1 LKAVCDELLDFRGER
16 PQTSASEAQ
25 IPAADAWVSGA
36 RAAPSYNWSM
46 RLPDSFWRRLVRDY
60 AISIAFW
67 LPTSLLVSWQMYIS
81 ERRFIPL
88 SYHDLLVL
96 YAARYLSVAL
106 LTPPL
111 FYIVNRWPVTGG
123 LMRRTAAY
131 VCGYLAF
138 TVAFAVI
145 RWLILPP
152 WIDATM
158 SWGPRTPGTLFE
170 LMYDSFADLLL
181 LYLAIIVAAHAY
193 AYFVRGQRQEI
204 ERLQLLQSLAQSE
217 LQTLRAQLHPHFLF
231 NTLQGVS
238 TLIDTDRRMAQ
249 NMLLTLAD
257 LLRKVLEY
265 GSTDLI
271 PFREELVFVEAY
283 LRLEQ
288 MRLGRRLELRW
299 QIAPEVKS
307 ALIPQLLLQPLVE
320 NAVVHGIA
328 NARNGGWIEIE
339 AHLQEMHLIIVIRNS
354 VGGASQPGLG
364 VGISNTK
371 ARLKYLY
378 DADAVFAFEI
388 LGGNVAVARVVLPA
402 FATALAEAA
411 NA

>member
-1 LKAVCDELLDFRGER
+1 MWLRESSL
-16 PQTSASEAQ
+16 
-25 IPAADAWVSGA
+25 
-36 RAAPSYNWSM
+36 
-46 RLPDSFWRRLVRDY
+46 RRLTRDY

-67 LPTSLLVSWQMYIS
+67 LPASLLVSWQMYS
-81 ERRFIPL
+81 LERRFTPL
-88 SYHDLLVL
+88 SYHDVLLL

-106 LTPPL
+106 LTPPI

-123 LMRRTAAY
+123 SMRRATAY
-131 VCGYLAF
+131 VCGYLPF
-138 TVAFAVI
+138 SVAFAVI
-145 RWLILPP
+145 RWLLLPP
-152 WIDATM
+152 WRDETM
-158 SWGPRTPGTLFE
+158 SWGPRSLQTLFE
-170 LMYDSFADLLL
+170 LLYDTFADVLL
-181 LYLAIIVAAHAY
+181 LYLAVIVAAHAY

-204 ERLQLLQSLAQSE
+204 ERLQLRQSLAQSE

-238 TLIDTDRRMAQ
+238 TLIDTDRGTAQ

-257 LLRKVLEY
+257 LLRKVLKY
-265 GSTDLI
+265 GSTDLMS
-271 PFREELVFVEAY
+271 FREELAFVEAY
-283 LRLEQ
+283 LQLEQ
-288 MRLGRRLELRW
+288 MRLGRRLEVRW

-307 ALIPQLLLQPLVE
+307 ALIPQLLLQPLIE

-339 AHLQEMHLIIVIRNS
+339 ARLQQMHLVVVIRNS
-354 VGGASQPGLG
+354 IGGASQPGLG

-378 DADAVFAFEI
+378 DSDATFEFEV
-388 LGGNVAVARVVLPA
+388 LGANVAVARLVMPA
-402 FATALAEAA
+402 FTTALAEAA